1 MIFWILTTPR
11 SGSNYV
17 TGEIW
22 RRLGGEPKLME
33 YFNRDAV
40 ASWPGFT
47 PDRESPVRSYLDFL
61 VARHSLHGILAVKML
76 WIQVQACCGYPD
88 FIPELGGRKIVCL
101 RRRDV
106 IRQGISL
113 FIAMQTGV
121 WASGVAP
128 GRLRLDEVA
137 YDYDGIA
144 SKVARMELHH
154 ALLDRFLATFAI
166 PHLSV
171 WYEDFVAA
179 PDAEAARVLAHLG
192 LEPAAGPVPEAD
204 VFTRQSTRLNEE
216 FYERFLADER
226 NRLCGDGTFR
236 GPPLFPAAAPPTS
249 ACSQGPR
256 RGP

>member
-22 RRLGGEPKLME
+22 RRLGGQPKPME
-33 YFNRDAV
+33 YFNREAV

-47 PDRESPVRSYLDFL
+47 PDRASPVRSYLDFL
-61 VARHSLHGILAVKML
+61 AARQSMHGILAVKML

-88 FIPELGGRKIVCL
+88 FIPELEGRRIVCL
-101 RRRDV
+101 RRRDL

-113 FIAMQTGV
+113 FIMMQTGV

-128 GRLRLDEVA
+128 RRLPLDEVA
-137 YDYDGIA
+137 YDHDGIA
-144 SKVARMELHH
+144 AMVARMELHN
-154 ALLDRFLATFAI
+154 ALLDRFLTAFDL

-171 WYEDFVAA
+171 WYEDFAAA
-179 PDAEAARVLAHLG
+179 PDTEAARVLAHLG
-192 LEPAAGPVPEAD
+192 LEPAAGPLPDAD
-204 VFTRQSTRLNEE
+204 VFARQSTGLNER

-226 NRLCGDGTFR
+226 TRLCGDGTFR
-236 GPPLFPAAAPPTS
+236 GPPLFPAAAPPS
-249 ACSQGPR
+249 IEHPSR
-256 RGP
+256 